1 MIRVIA
7 KMMLAAG
14 RWVWR
19 WTSMNSYL
27 ACIHCVGLVFYGL
40 EEARRISVL
49 RRCSLGPSPW
59 STDTHSLHCWQSKW
73 PWIHRPVAVIITRFR
88 RSRVSQLEAKSAS
101 RSYKCRAMKMR
112 AKILRKCHLLK
123 MLARSLA
130 SDFKKV
136 PRITWELTSKRDPFG
151 NLNRLLGWRHFL
163 KRSSIFRGRCISE
176 LDGWSDCCH
185 SLSSLSCQLVATHGP
200 LYLRQRSVMCPPL
213 FTTLL

>member
-40 EEARRISVL
+40 EEARRISVM

-112 AKILRKCHLLK
+112 AKILRKCHFTEDARP
-123 MLARSLA
+123 LACQWFQESSKNHLTADFETWPIWQFDPA
-130 SDFKKV
+130 S
-136 PRITWELTSKRDPFG
+136 RLTSFPKEV
-151 NLNRLLGWRHFL
+151 LNFQR
-163 KRSSIFRGRCISE
+163 
-176 LDGWSDCCH
+176 
-185 SLSSLSCQLVATHGP
+185 T
-200 LYLRQRSVMCPPL
+200 LYLRIGWLVGLLPQFIISFLPTCCDSRSPLSTPAVSYVPPL
-213 FTTLL
+213 FTLL